1 MEAETSI
8 LAYVIS
14 YLPLLVYL
22 VAQLWVSIWL
32 TFKLIRVQ
40 QQMVRA
46 QEGIL
51 AKLTDMESRLA
62 AKPSND

>member
-1 MEAETSI
+1 MESETSI

-32 TFKLIRVQ
+32 TFKIIRVQ
-40 QQMVRA
+40 QAMVRA

-51 AKLTDMESRLA
+51 AKLTDMDNRLA
-62 AKPSND
+62 AKPNRD

>member
-62 AKPSND
+62 AKPSRD

>member
-8 LAYVIS
+8 LAYIIS

-32 TFKLIRVQ
+32 AFKLIRVQ

-51 AKLTDMESRLA
+51 AKLSEIDSRMA
-62 AKPSND
+62 AKPNKD